1 MLTGVTRALPRRRMR
16 EEAMASVN
24 EDTGETAVAFV
35 SGVLV
40 GFATALLLVRMK
52 RSREIGR
59 GAEGEDYCYD
69 GGDLFI

>member
-1 MLTGVTRALPRRRMR
+1 MR
-16 EEAMASVN
+16 EEDMSSFN

-40 GFATALLLVRMK
+40 GFATALLLVRMQ
-52 RSREIGR
+52 RNREIAR
-59 GAEGEDYCYD
+59 NSKNDDYRYD

>member
-1 MLTGVTRALPRRRMR
+1 MSTVT
-16 EEAMASVN
+16 

-40 GFATALLLVRMK
+40 GFAATLLVVRMK
-52 RSREIGR
+52 RNREIGR
-59 GAEGEDYCYD
+59 NSENEDYYCD

>member
-1 MLTGVTRALPRRRMR
+1 M
-16 EEAMASVN
+16 SSFN

-40 GFATALLLVRMK
+40 GFATALLLVRMQ
-52 RSREIGR
+52 RNREIAR
-59 GAEGEDYCYD
+59 NSKNDDYRYD